1 VLSRSLAHLS
11 ETILCVEDEAMTRTH
26 LVRILQDRFPQ
37 VLMARDGQEG
47 LELFRQHRPG
57 LVITDIRMPRRSG
70 IDMAR
75 VIRAEAPE
83 VKIIV
88 LTSYGSADLLLAAIE
103 IGVTDYIL
111 KPLST
116 DRVLEAIEKSMQV
129 ALLER
134 QLLEAKAQTE
144 NVLESIRDAFFALD
158 HAGRFTYVNAMAET
172 FFSRT
177 REQILGRSLLEH
189 LPEDATARHAFV
201 EALDAK
207 EIRSFECHSPSRNA
221 WHEARV
227 FPLEGG
233 VSVYLRDITEAKR
246 AQEEIRFL
254 AFYDRLTHLPNRT
267 LLQDRIMRTLAR
279 CKRGEHQGALLF
291 MDLDRFKNIN
301 DSLGHDAGDQV
312 LQEAARRLQNCIREC
327 DTVARLGGD
336 EFIVLLDGIE
346 QPQDIHWVIDRIL
359 NALAQEQDLAGVP
372 LSLTASIG
380 VSLIPG
386 DGQTVEE
393 LLRAA
398 DTAMYFS
405 KRRGGNGYRF
415 YRPEMNARTQD
426 LLVMENSLR
435 KSFQNQEFTVEFQP
449 QHELRSGNLMGFE
462 ALVRWMHPELGL
474 IMPSDF
480 IPLAEQT
487 GLILNMGEWVLEEAC
502 RHGRTWME
510 QSGVPLRMAV
520 NVSGR
525 QFWQGDLVGTV
536 SRVLEAT
543 GFPAAQLELELTESM
558 LMNDVELAISTMEKL
573 TDMGVRL
580 SMDDFGTGY
589 SSLSAL
595 RRFPLH
601 ALKIDRS
608 FVKDVST
615 DPNDQAISRAVIG
628 LAHALGLETIAEGI
642 ERADQ
647 LDRLVQMGCQ
657 HGQGYYFSP
666 PLTVEEAAGRFS
678 QMPA

>member
-1 VLSRSLAHLS
+1 VPPRSLAHLS

-26 LVRILQDRFPQ
+26 LVRILQERFPQ
-37 VLMARDGQEG
+37 VLVARDGQEG
-47 LELFRQHRPG
+47 LEVFREHRPG

-75 VIRAEAPE
+75 VIRSEAPE
-83 VKIIV
+83 TKIIV

-116 DRVLEAIEKSMQV
+116 ERVLEAIEKSMQI

-158 HAGRFTYVNAMAET
+158 HGGRFTYVNAMAET
-172 FFSRT
+172 FFGQPRD
-177 REQILGRSLLEH
+177 QILGKLLLDH
-189 LPEDATARHAFV
+189 LPEDAAARHAFV
-201 EALDAK
+201 EALDAQ
-207 EIRSFECHSPSRNA
+207 EIRSFECHSSSRNV

-233 VSVYLRDITEAKR
+233 ISVYLRDITEAKR

-254 AFYDRLTHLPNRT
+254 AFYDRLTHLPNRS

-279 CKRGEHQGALLF
+279 CKRGDHQGALLF

-301 DSLGHDAGDQV
+301 DSLGHDAGDRV
-312 LQEAARRLQNCIREC
+312 LQEAAKRLQSCIREC

-346 QPQDIHWVIDRIL
+346 QPQDIHWVVDRIL
-359 NALAQEQDLAGVP
+359 NSLAQEHQQHGVP

-405 KRRGGNGYRF
+405 KRRGGNGYHF

-426 LLVMENSLR
+426 LLVMESSLR
-435 KSFQNQEFTVEFQP
+435 KSFQNHDFTVEYQP
-449 QHELRSGNLMGFE
+449 QHDLRTSALLGFE
-462 ALVRWMHPELGL
+462 ALMRWRHPELGL

-487 GLILNMGEWVLEEAC
+487 GLILPLGEWVLECAC
-502 RHGRTWME
+502 RQGKAWMDLSE
-510 QSGVPLRMAV
+510 APLRMAV

-525 QFWQGDLVGTV
+525 QFWQGDLVDTV
-536 SRVLEAT
+536 SRVLAAT
-543 GFPAAQLELELTESM
+543 GFPAVQLELELTESM
-558 LMNDVELAISTMEKL
+558 LMTDVELAIGTMVKL
-573 TDMGVRL
+573 ADMGVRL

-595 RRFPLH
+595 RRFPIH

-608 FVKDVST
+608 FVQDVST
-615 DPNDQAISRAVIG
+615 NPNDLAISRAVIG

-642 ERADQ
+642 ERDDQ
-647 LDRLVQMGCQ
+647 LDRLVELGCQ

-666 PLTVEEAAGRFS
+666 PLTPEEVAGRFS
-678 QMPA
+678 QLSV